1 MAAKIAPMKIPPQRI
16 ALVAIVVVLLAGGAV
31 WWWQGRRQAPQLP
44 PLPGKSE
51 STAVARGSND
61 QVDALPKSG
70 GLAETARDA
79 EQRCEQDT
87 KAAHV
92 RLFEELGKRDDQD
105 AMLVRA
111 LVAPILHQGKGD
123 AVASP
128 QQTKSALLAAA
139 VAAHPDDADVAW
151 HQAMHCVPDEGC
163 ERGAAIDRLL
173 ELEPR
178 NVAGWMLALGEA
190 RDADDEAAVQA
201 TMAAAAKASYYD
213 PRTRATFLR
222 LQDAFADVPI
232 PPSCMTPAFL
242 REWAEMMKSDSP
254 PTSADLAMVT
264 AIAVVSAEML
274 AYSPLRDVCLNR
286 DGVVQPK
293 SRIETCRS
301 VVANIADGDN
311 LIDLMIGESMMVE
324 LTAGT
329 TEGARWRERY
339 RQSSWLYGQYANLQH
354 DLASAMR
361 RWTEG
366 EVPTIREELSAKNLW
381 PAPVDWL
388 PDDERARSLILTGRP
403 PPETKGK

>member
-1 MAAKIAPMKIPPQRI
+1 MKTPPHRI
-16 ALVAIVVVLLAGGAV
+16 AAIAIVLFAVLGASA
-31 WWWQGRRQAPQLP
+31 WWWQGRHQAPQLP
-44 PLPGKSE
+44 PLSGKSE
-51 STAVARGSND
+51 STAAARSSND
-61 QVDALPKSG
+61 QVDALPKPG
-70 GLAETARDA
+70 GVAEIARDA

-87 KAAHV
+87 KVAHM

-105 AMLVRA
+105 AMLARA
-111 LVAPILHQGKGD
+111 LIAPMLHPGKDD
-123 AVASP
+123 AAASP
-128 QQTKSALLAAA
+128 QHTRSALLAAA

-173 ELEPR
+173 ELEPG
-178 NVAGWMLALGEA
+178 NLAGWMLALSEA
-190 RDADDEAAVQA
+190 RDAGDETAVQA

-232 PPSCMTPAFL
+232 PPSCTTPAFR
-242 REWAEMMKSDSP
+242 REWAEMMKSDVP

-293 SRIETCRS
+293 SRIESCRS

-354 DLASAMR
+354 DLASARR
-361 RWTEG
+361 RWIEG
-366 EVPTIREELSAKNLW
+366 EVPTIRKELSAKHLW
-381 PAPVDWL
+381 PAPLDWP
-388 PDDERARSLILTGRP
+388 PDDERARSLILTGRL
-403 PPETKGK
+403 PPEEKPK